1 MSQKPIVTKKQ
12 IDRAVTCIKEVH
24 DNGGVVYK
32 LNVWGDEILGFVISR
47 SEAETMAE
55 FLTSHKEKERG
66 AK

>member
-1 MSQKPIVTKKQ
+1 MSQKPIATRKA

-32 LNVWGDEILGFVISR
+32 LSAWGDEILGFVISR
-47 SEAETMAE
+47 SEAEAMAE
-55 FLTSHKEKERG
+55 FLTSHKQKERG